1 MRLPS
6 PVTSLTGQT
15 YHTASGVQL
24 AIRDAAEILTAT
36 PIVLAAVPHWP
47 KGIQEDLQAIK
58 GGRGHQLF
66 SVGRTEGMGGVLG
79 ARSYLASQIMS
90 QSLLQKSK
98 INQTLSLELTNYRH
112 SPYLGIEPRL

>member
-6 PVTSLTGQT
+6 PLTRLTGQT

-66 SVGRTEGMGGVLG
+66 SVGRTEGGG
-79 ARSYLASQIMS
+79 RSPGCMFLPGQPDHVSI
-90 QSLLQKSK
+90 SLTKTQDQPDS
-98 INQTLSLELTNYRH
+98 
-112 SPYLGIEPRL
+112 EP